1 MKIKTERKHKKEY
14 YTCKRMRML
23 TYLKAKGFLP
33 YETIPD
39 VKNPRLSC
47 WLFHNTPELEKCIE
61 EYFEKII
68 NKDK

>member
-1 MKIKTERKHKKEY
+1 
-14 YTCKRMRML
+14 MRML
-23 TYLKAKGFLP
+23 TYLKTQGFLP